1 MTSEELKSI
10 LSKIRNYEI
19 RIRKAVNSQLRGSF
33 SSVFKGTGLEFDDV
47 RAYQYGDDVRRIDWH
62 VSAKGDETYI
72 KVFKEEKEQTVFFL
86 LDVSDSQNFGKNQDS
101 KIYIGKEIC
110 SVLALSATK
119 EASEVGLICFSDRKE
134 KYIKPDKGM
143 KKAYEIILNLFRLTP
158 QSLQTDLN
166 ALNHFAL
173 NLIKRRSIVILVS
186 DFLDEG
192 YQDSFKSLA
201 RKHDLIAIHLVH
213 PKETNLPKLGL
224 IPVFDKETQVQQ
236 WVNTSSAAFRRDFK
250 TKISDNQE
258 DLENLCR
265 KYRANYLKI
274 QTDEDFV
281 PQLVKLFK
289 IRNKNVR
296 SK

>member
-1 MTSEELKSI
+1 MTSEELKPI
-10 LSKIRNYEI
+10 LAKIRNYEI

-33 SSVFKGTGLEFDDV
+33 SSIFKGSGLEFDDV

-86 LDVSDSQNFGKNQDS
+86 LDVSDSQNFGKNEDS

-110 SVLALSATK
+110 SVLALSAIK
-119 EASEVGLICFSDRKE
+119 EASEVGLICFSDQKE

-158 QSLQTDLN
+158 QSLKTNLN

-186 DFLDEG
+186 DFLDDN
-192 YQDSFKSLA
+192 YQESFKSLA

-213 PKETNLPKLGL
+213 PKETQLPRLGL
-224 IPVFDKETQVQQ
+224 VPVFDKETQVQQ
-236 WVNTSSAAFRRDFK
+236 WINTSSAAFRRDFK
-250 TKISDNQE
+250 SRLSHNQE

-265 KYRANYLKI
+265 KYRANYLRI

-289 IRNKNVR
+289 IRNKDVHT
-296 SK
+296 K